1 MTQKEYFE
9 TRNLIT
15 QYHEPTLSQLRHG
28 VIKNLIYISLLVVL
42 STLTVL
48 FNYFTK
54 HPIYFIFWP
63 LFFGLILS
71 GVACFNNIIKF
82 DVTKNKIVA
91 LQTDLFNNWEGIK
104 VDEFLKKF
112 CSDLFVKQKKPLI

>member
-15 QYHEPTLSQLRHG
+15 QYYEPTLSQLRHG

-63 LFFGLILS
+63 LFLGIIVS
-71 GVACFNNIIKF
+71 GIYWFINIIKLS
-82 DVTKNKIVA
+82 VTNKKIVA
-91 LQTDLFNNWEGIK
+91 LKTDLFNNWESIK
-104 VDEFLKKF
+104 VDAFLKKF
-112 CSDLFVKQKKPLI
+112 CSDLFVKQKKPLL